1 MAAAAADP
9 RNQRAPIRTISRR
22 RWAAAAAPRILASMA
37 SVHPK
42 VFIVDDSPS
51 MRVRLSE
58 LLGEI
63 DGLDVVGEAGTPA
76 DAIDGILRVHPQYVL
91 LDYQLEGGTGLDVL
105 RAVHPQAPGVVFI
118 VLTNHATPQ
127 YRRACIEAGAQHFL
141 DKSSEFGRIKEV
153 IAGLEAAPH

>member
-1 MAAAAADP
+1 
-9 RNQRAPIRTISRR
+9 
-22 RWAAAAAPRILASMA
+22 MA
-37 SVHPK
+37 SLHPK

-63 DGLDVVGEAGTPA
+63 DGVDVVGEAGTPG
-76 DAIDGILRVHPQYVL
+76 DAIAGILRVHPQYVL

-105 RAVHPQAPGVVFI
+105 RAVHPQDPGVVFI

-127 YRRACIEAGAQHFL
+127 YRNACLEAGAQHFL

-153 IAGLEAAPH
+153 IAGLEATPH